1 LILFIHSESLL
12 IISARTNENEQG
24 IETWNS
30 PLAKEVKWRRELM
43 ASREDNGTTQRERD
57 ADDGGVCPA
66 SSSVCMGDLFG
77 KSC

>member
-1 LILFIHSESLL
+1 L
-12 IISARTNENEQG
+12 IISASTNENEQG

-57 ADDGGVCPA
+57 TDDGG
-66 SSSVCMGDLFG
+66 
-77 KSC
+77 